1 MKPDVCK
8 NPSSPRCPS
17 VDEWMNKLWYIN
29 AVEYYADLSSQEN
42 EVHITNLKRL
52 HSTRLQLYDILEKAK
67 LCRQ

>member
-1 MKPDVCK
+1 
-8 NPSSPRCPS
+8 
-17 VDEWMNKLWYIN
+17 MNKLWYIN